1 MQAAGAVQGSPR
13 LWCTHPSA
21 VRGAGQRGWRGAPG
35 PGLCVYVG
43 QSSHRYKTQSCRTS
57 LKHLRVPLIF
67 QCEPCVPPGCV
78 NELQQLACGCVQV
91 TDGAG
96 WGHWPNTFQTLM
108 KLGGG
113 QPGISFLMKLGGGNP
128 WNLISEFSF
137 CSDNP
142 WLPASV
148 SR

>member
-1 MQAAGAVQGSPR
+1 MQAAGAVQGSLR

-113 QPGISFLMKLGGGNP
+113 TT
-128 WNLISEFSF
+128 WNLISDETGGGEPLESHF
-137 CSDNP
+137 
-142 WLPASV
+142 
-148 SR
+148 